1 MQEDVFGEAI
11 HDYYVNGNKSAKISV
26 HSADFDDDEIP
37 VDYLFRSYEEMPLIE
52 KTALQLAQGNILEV
66 GCGVGSHALHLQSK
80 MKKITAIDISPLSIE
95 VAKMRGV
102 HQAVCADFF
111 DFESDQEFD
120 TILML
125 MNGIGIAGKV
135 NRLHVFFQQAK
146 KLLSK
151 KGQILLDSSDL
162 IYLFEEDDVSNQPTY
177 YGELSY
183 QISYKNIMSEE
194 FDWLYLDFE
203 SLKVL
208 AQMNGF
214 EASLIKKGS
223 HYDYLAK
230 LVIS

>member
-1 MQEDVFGEAI
+1 MQADVFGEAI
-11 HDYYVNGNKSAKISV
+11 HDYYVNGNRSAKISV
-26 HSADFDDDEIP
+26 HSPDFDDDEIP

-66 GCGVGSHALHLQSK
+66 GCGAGSHALYLQSK
-80 MKKITAIDISPLSIE
+80 KKRITAIDISPLSIE
-95 VAKMRGV
+95 ITKMRGV

-111 DFESDQEFD
+111 DFESIQKFD

-151 KGQILLDSSDL
+151 TGQILLDSSDL

-183 QISYKNIMSEE
+183 QISYKNTMSEE

>member
-1 MQEDVFGEAI
+1 MKADIFGEAI
-11 HDYYVNGNKSAKISV
+11 HDYYVNGNKSAKINV
-26 HSADFDDDEIP
+26 HSPNFDDDEIP

-52 KTALQLAQGNILEV
+52 KTALQLAKGNILEV
-66 GCGVGSHALHLQSK
+66 GCGAGSHALHLQSK
-80 MKKITAIDISPLSIE
+80 KKKVTAIDISPLSIE
-95 VAKMRGV
+95 IAKMRGV
-102 HQAVCADFF
+102 HQTVCADFF
-111 DFESDQEFD
+111 DFESDQKFD

-125 MNGIGIAGKV
+125 MNGIGIVGKV

-162 IYLFEEDDVSNQPTY
+162 IYLFEENDVSNQPTY

-183 QISYKNIMSEE
+183 QISYKNTMSEE